1 RAWRRVRRTR
11 LPRPG
16 QPRDRRR
23 LRSSRYGRRERDGE
37 RLVEVP
43 ARRVDPE
50 VERRGAGPPDL
61 RPELEVEDLRGGE
74 GGDARLPRR
83 VEGRGRH
90 RDRTVLAGRALRGC
104 GVARRR
110 GGTGEG
116 GENDEARERHAGP
129 PSYGILI

>member
-50 VERRGAGPPDL
+50 VERRCAGPPDL

-90 RDRTVLAGRALRGC
+90 RDRTVLAGRAVPGC
-104 GVARRR
+104 GGSR
-110 GGTGEG
+110 GGGGGGEG
-116 GENDEARERHAGP
+116 GGRGRGREGAARA
-129 PSYGILI
+129 Y